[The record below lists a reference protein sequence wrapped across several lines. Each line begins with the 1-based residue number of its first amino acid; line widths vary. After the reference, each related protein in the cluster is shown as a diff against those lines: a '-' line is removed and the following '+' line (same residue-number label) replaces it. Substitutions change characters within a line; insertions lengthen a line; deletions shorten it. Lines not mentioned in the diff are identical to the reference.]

1 MRKVRV
7 ELTQRLLRWM
17 FLKVLSVSG
26 VTFITLGQLSEPTE
40 LFPQFYGERSKLPLH
55 FTHFR
60 LLSPSEFRIG
70 CFLTYSKSTFLAV
83 TLPLLICFSIESQ
96 QRLTK
101 AIFYV
106 IPWNN
111 VSLLLLLKIKQC
123 KKSTKKS
130 CFWKRN
136 QKRLTKI
143 IYVYSVMSSHFC
155 TSNALSSLLSAKLT
169 LRIRSS
175 SINLSHFRL
184 Y

>member
-1 MRKVRV
+1 
-7 ELTQRLLRWM
+7 M

-83 TLPLLICFSIESQ
+83 TLPLPICFSIASQ

-106 IPWNN
+106 IPQNN

-123 KKSTKKS
+123 KKI
-130 CFWKRN
+130 N
-136 QKRLTKI
+136 QKK
-143 IYVYSVMSSHFC
+143 
-155 TSNALSSLLSAKLT
+155 LLLKKKPKT
-169 LRIRSS
+169 VDKN
-175 SINLSHFRL
+175 NLCLFRNVFTFL
-184 Y
+184 YFKCVVEPFVC